1 MEIVRE
7 KLSLPC
13 FPAPLLNQAHDWLLL
28 FCGALLLSNLCGHS
42 AQAQSAHFSG
52 MVATLGS
59 GFSLSK
65 GVAVDEIGNVYFGEF
80 LQHNLIGVS
89 LAD

>member
-1 MEIVRE
+1 M
-7 KLSLPC
+7 KPTTSLRQGVASTP
-13 FPAPLLNQAHDWLLL
+13 
-28 FCGALLLSNLCGHS
+28 
-42 AQAQSAHFSG
+42 QSAHFSG
-52 MVATLGS
+52 KVATLGS